1 MTRAKDISK
10 VITGTTVTDLTVG
23 SSEPDLI
30 IQDTDGTNQLMKIQQ
45 VGGASM
51 IKTRSGSNDGEFYI
65 TGEVTG
71 TNKMKISTSGQA
83 YLYGSLDVSGAFTS
97 QGIDD
102 NADATAITIDSSER
116 VNIGTGTPPTA
127 DSVFTV
133 QKSSA
138 ANEFNVISSPTHAS
152 VINLGDTDDYNICRI
167 KGDNSNNSLQFQTNN
182 AERMRIDSS
191 GNVGVGTSSP
201 VNNLHIQGSS
211 GLRIVNSDDTS
222 NLSILGFDNN
232 ESPVLNLYSNNA
244 VTAKIHSE
252 GNSYFNGGNTGFG
265 ISSPLG
271 RIHVKQHNTAYGIVV
286 EANGNDAWLR
296 LHHNNSIGIVETTY
310 NSSAGFTPLTFK
322 VANSERMR
330 IDTSGRVMIG
340 NTTEGVAG
348 ADELTVGNTSAGN
361 GITIRSAS
369 NSSGALF
376 FSDGTSGAS
385 EYDGGFEYNH
395 SSQFMRISTAGAERM
410 RIDADG
416 DVAIGTTTNGVKL
429 RVKQTTG
436 NQVISTLEH
445 DAGSNPFGSFWSFS
459 GASPDNNSSYF
470 LKCQDS
476 SADRL
481 YIYSDGDVYNHD
493 GTFAQISDRRI
504 KDNITDANAQWNDIK
519 AMRFVNY
526 QRKDDIRQYG
536 ADKAKVQLGLI
547 GQELEEVSPNLVRSI
562 DPNEGDIL
570 CSSEFG
576 SLYED
581 GDTIPEGSQKGDVKE
596 VKDKVKGV
604 AYSILYMKAVKAL
617 QEAMTR
623 IEKLEARITTLE
635 GA

>member
-10 VITGTTVTDLTVG
+10 LITGTTVTDLTVG

-271 RIHVKQHNTAYGIVV
+271 RIHAKQHNTAYGIVV

-330 IDTSGRVMIG
+330 IDTSGNVGIG
-340 NTTEGVAG
+340 TSTIQSWARLELEGSAGVQTGANQALHIKSPSTTAGQGVGLRLNAASGSHEAVGIIGVVNNASGNAGSMTFHTYNGGGDIPERARITSSGEVGIGETNPTQYYAG
-348 ADELTVGNTSAGN
+348 ANQLVVRDGTANA
-361 GITIRSAS
+361 GITIRTG
-369 NSSGALF
+369 SSGAGMLAF
-376 FSDGTSGAS
+376 ADGATTAAQQYAGYVQYNQDGA
-385 EYDGGFEYNH
+385 GGYMSF
-395 SSQFMRISTAGAERM
+395 GAENLERM
-410 RIDADG
+410 RITSTSG
-416 DVAIGTTTNGVKL
+416 LIKYNGVYVYYFL
-429 RVKQTTG
+429 GSVANNAVANIDVTGIQSAGVTLVTAQYSHHAVQNYGAVRVSSLG
-436 NQVISTLEH
+436 MYGGSIISTH
-445 DAGSNPFGSFWSFS
+445 DI
-459 GASPDNNSSYF
+459 
-470 LKCQDS
+470 Q
-476 SADRL
+476 
-481 YIYSDGDVYNHD
+481 
-493 GTFAQISDRRI
+493 
-504 KDNITDANAQWNDIK
+504 NIT
-519 AMRFVNY
+519 
-526 QRKDDIRQYG
+526 
-536 ADKAKVQLGLI
+536 
-547 GQELEEVSPNLVRSI
+547 
-562 DPNEGDIL
+562 
-570 CSSEFG
+570 SSGGG
-576 SLYED
+576 SW
-581 GDTIPEGSQKGDVKE
+581 T
-596 VKDKVKGV
+596 
-604 AYSILYMKAVKAL
+604 YSTPSSGTL
-617 QEAMTR
+617 
-623 IEKLEARITTLE
+623 RITKNAGNYVGSGYWWVKVETFY
-635 GA
+635 GS